1 MPKRTSIAFDKRIAL
16 TNDPVVVRATA
27 VSALPTHSRSSYL
40 PSVER
45 LFRGGP
51 VKRPEGLLNGLRH
64 PQNQQIFRGPRTP
77 YSLEFR
83 GDGYAPRSLNTTSLL
98 ASSQRSKLSKPYLLT
113 NTVEIVEISRA
124 KRVGDIIQDHE
135 KDSVNTISKSVC
147 IWNPIIACGICDT
160 ACGRDTPLAADSVW
174 RDTDILGFADR
185 H

>member
-1 MPKRTSIAFDKRIAL
+1 MGELRGVSLAFDKRIAL
-16 TNDPVVVRATA
+16 TADPVSIRATA
-27 VSALPTHSRSSYL
+27 VSALPTLSRSSW
-40 PSVER
+40 
-45 LFRGGP
+45 GP
-51 VKRPEGLLNGLRH
+51 VRRPEGLLNGASA
-64 PQNQQIFRGPRTP
+64 

-83 GDGYAPRSLNTTSLL
+83 GDGYAPRSINTTSLL

-113 NTVEIVEISRA
+113 NKVEIVEISRA
-124 KRVGDIIQDHE
+124 QRVGDIIQDHE

-160 ACGRDTPLAADSVW
+160 ACGRDPPLAVDSVW